1 MIRRIP
7 RQLLMTA
14 ALLLP
19 SLALAHPGHSAFD
32 PTQMPHA
39 GHEWERIVVIVAM
52 VVVLAF
58 AVRAVLKGRR

>member
-7 RQLLMTA
+7 RQLLTTA

-39 GHEWERIVVIVAM
+39 GHTWERLAVIVALA
-52 VVVLAF
+52 LAF
-58 AVRAVLKGRR
+58 AVRAALKGRR